1 MQPLDPNRTFPARND
16 NKQTPLTIRATV
28 NFNDA
33 NIATGFQIGTLPQNA
48 VVQDVDVDIITA
60 FNAVTTNV
68 LTVGTTAASAN
79 ELVAAG
85 DVNEGATGNTG
96 PITRGRGRALTSAGD
111 VGVYVK
117 YTQTGTVATAGQAT
131 ITVTYTCPVAN

>member
-16 NKQTPLTIRATV
+16 NKQNPMTIRATV
-28 NFNDA
+28 NYNDA
-33 NIATGFQIGTLPQNA
+33 NISSGFQIGTIPQNA
-48 VVQDVDVDIITA
+48 VVQDVDVDIVTA
-60 FNAVTTNV
+60 FNAATTNV
-68 LTVGTTAASAN
+68 LTVGTTTTAT

-96 PITRGRGRALTSAGD
+96 PITRGRGRSLTSAGD

-117 YTQTGTVATAGQAT
+117 YTQSGTAATAGQAT
-131 ITVTYTCPVAN
+131 ITVTYTCPISN

>member
-1 MQPLDPNRTFPARND
+1 MQFLDPNRTFPARND
-16 NKQTPLTIRATV
+16 QKQNPLTIRASV

-48 VVQDVDVDIITA
+48 VIQDVDVDIATA
-60 FNAVTTNV
+60 FNAATTNV
-68 LTVGTTAASAN
+68 LIVGTTLGGS

-117 YTQTGTVATAGQAT
+117 YSQTGTAATAGLAT